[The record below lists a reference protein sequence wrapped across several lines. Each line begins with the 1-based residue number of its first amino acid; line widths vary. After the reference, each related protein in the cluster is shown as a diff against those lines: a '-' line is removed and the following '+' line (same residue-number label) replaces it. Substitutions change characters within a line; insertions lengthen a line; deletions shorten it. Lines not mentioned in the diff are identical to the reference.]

1 VSAISVSSIVAE
13 YHHLPRFITGV
24 AVRKRPLGFGCASN
38 YVKQTGSGNAFDS
51 FALISFTVT

>member
-1 VSAISVSSIVAE
+1 MSGILTAASFQSASRSLRRSTYASSASD
-13 YHHLPRFITGV
+13 T
-24 AVRKRPLGFGCASN
+24 FGCASN